1 MSRWKQ
7 WVSPPEGALPG
18 GIVTKAG
25 VVLIAVLVGGLLLSW
40 AMTGPEED
48 APALGALP
56 EAQAVDDGMGR
67 SLQNR
72 IRAEAERQTLEAAA
86 RARAELERRQ
96 AAAAE
101 EMARLQTEA
110 EAPNTVF
117 PGIGAAESE
126 LREALRLEE
135 LERRTS
141 SLRALPVAQSYRSPD
156 ATTGPSDAESRG
168 TEDAAD
174 RPGTDGAADADVAL
188 LENAVQ
194 AALASFEQSVGALE
208 EELEAEERLLAAL
221 GATAPA
227 PNPGA
232 AAPPSSP
239 RPAGTAEPG
248 RSVRPAD
255 PPGWERIYEGSFLEG
270 VLLTQLTGDFPGP
283 VLATVSVPF
292 YSADRQRVLIP
303 RGTRVVGTARAVQD
317 PDQSRLAVAFHR
329 LLLPDGSWID
339 LEFTGLNQAGEG
351 ALRDQVDRHYF
362 STFAAA
368 GAVGVVSGLA
378 LAGGSPFGLR
388 AGVGQGLGQSATSVL
403 DRFLNRLPT
412 ITIRAGH
419 RLRIW
424 FTSDVL
430 VPRAGTRQ

>member
-25 VVLIAVLVGGLLLSW
+25 VVLIAVLVGGLLFSW
-40 AMTGPEED
+40 AMAGPQEAD
-48 APALGALP
+48 TLVALP

-67 SLQNR
+67 SLQAR
-72 IRAEAERQTLEAAA
+72 IRQEAERQTLEAAA

-96 AAAAE
+96 AAAAG
-101 EMARLQTEA
+101 EMARLQTES
-110 EAPNTVF
+110 EAPNTAALI
-117 PGIGAAESE
+117 PGVSAAESE

-135 LERRTS
+135 LERRTR
-141 SLRALPVAQSYRSPD
+141 SLRALPVAHTYRTPD
-156 ATTGPSDAESRG
+156 AATRPSEPAGD
-168 TEDAAD
+168 
-174 RPGTDGAADADVAL
+174 AADADVAV
-188 LENAVQ
+188 LENTVQ
-194 AALASFEQSVGALE
+194 AALASFEQSLGALE
-208 EELEAEERLLAAL
+208 GELAAEQLLL
-221 GATAPA
+221 GSPGIAAAMAPA
-227 PNPGA
+227 SGPQA
-232 AAPPSSP
+232 SLRAP
-239 RPAGTAEPG
+239 GTAEPVS
-248 RSVRPAD
+248 SVASAD
-255 PPGWERIYEGSFLEG
+255 PPGWERIYEGSFLEA

-303 RGTRVVGTARAVQD
+303 RGARVVGTARAVQD

-430 VPRAGTRQ
+430 VPRPRTRH

>member
-1 MSRWKQ
+1 MSRWKKL
-7 WVSPPEGALPG
+7 VSPPEGALPG

-25 VVLIAVLVGGLLLSW
+25 VVLIAVLVGGLLFSW
-40 AMTGPEED
+40 AVTGPEEAD
-48 APALGALP
+48 TLVALP
-56 EAQAVDDGMGR
+56 KAQAVDDGMGR
-67 SLQNR
+67 VLQDR
-72 IRAEAERQTLEAAA
+72 IRQEAERQTLEAAA
-86 RARAELERRQ
+86 RARVELERRQ

-101 EMARLQTEA
+101 EMARLQTEGPATAVRVGSA
-110 EAPNTVF
+110 EW
-117 PGIGAAESE
+117 E

-135 LERRTS
+135 MERRTR
-141 SLRALPVAQSYRSPD
+141 SLRALPVVQSYRDPNATAEPSEADDPGTADAPD
-156 ATTGPSDAESRG
+156 ADLE
-168 TEDAAD
+168 
-174 RPGTDGAADADVAL
+174 L
-188 LENAVQ
+188 LEHTVQ

-208 EELEAEERLLAAL
+208 DELAAEERLIEAL
-221 GATAPA
+221 GVAAPA
-227 PNPGA
+227 SEPGSA
-232 AAPPSSP
+232 TLQQTSGRTPSP
-239 RPAGTAEPG
+239 VQPG
-248 RSVRPAD
+248 RSVRPED
-255 PPGWERIYEGSFLEG
+255 PSGWERIYEGSFLEA
-270 VLLTQLTGDFPGP
+270 VLVTQLTGDFPGP

-303 RGTRVVGTARAVQD
+303 RGARVVGTAQAVQD
-317 PDQSRLAVAFHR
+317 SDQSRLAVAFHR

-388 AGVGQGLGQSATSVL
+388 AGVGQGLGQSAVSIL

>member
-25 VVLIAVLVGGLLLSW
+25 VVLIAVLVGGLLFSW
-40 AMTGPEED
+40 AMTGPEEAD
-48 APALGALP
+48 TLVALP
-56 EAQAVDDGMGR
+56 DAQAVDDGMGR

-72 IRAEAERQTLEAAA
+72 IRQEAERQTLEAAA

-101 EMARLQTEA
+101 EMARLQA
-110 EAPNTVF
+110 ESETPNTAALI
-117 PGIGAAESE
+117 PGVSAAESE

-135 LERRTS
+135 LERRTR
-141 SLRALPVAQSYRSPD
+141 SLRALPVAQSYRDPN
-156 ATTGPSDAESRG
+156 AAAESS
-168 TEDAAD
+168 EAD
-174 RPGTDGAADADVAL
+174 GAGTDGAADADVAL
-188 LENAVQ
+188 LENTVR

-208 EELEAEERLLAAL
+208 NELEAGLAGDQLLLGSPGIAA
-221 GATAPA
+221 
-227 PNPGA
+227 A
-232 AAPPSSP
+232 AAPASGQQAS
-239 RPAGTAEPG
+239 RPAPGPVQPG

-283 VLATVSVPF
+283 VLAMVSVPF

-303 RGTRVVGTARAVQD
+303 RGARVVGTARAVQD

-351 ALRDQVDRHYF
+351 ALQDQVDRHYF

-412 ITIRAGH
+412 LTIRAGH
-419 RLRIW
+419 RLRVW

>member
-25 VVLIAVLVGGLLLSW
+25 VVLIAVLVGGLLFSW
-40 AMTGPEED
+40 AMTGPQEAD
-48 APALGALP
+48 TLVALP
-56 EAQAVDDGMGR
+56 KAQAVDDGMGR

-72 IRAEAERQTLEAAA
+72 IRQEAERQTLEAAA

-101 EMARLQTEA
+101 EMARLQTES
-110 EAPNTVF
+110 ETPNTAALI
-117 PGIGAAESE
+117 PGVSAAESE

-135 LERRTS
+135 LERRTR
-141 SLRALPVAQSYRSPD
+141 SLRALPVAQSYRDPNQ
-156 ATTGPSDAESRG
+156 TAESSEAG
-168 TEDAAD
+168 TGD
-174 RPGTDGAADADVAL
+174 AADADVAV

-194 AALASFEQSVGALE
+194 AALASFEQSLGALE
-208 EELEAEERLLAAL
+208 GELAAEQLLL
-221 GATAPA
+221 GSPGIAAAMASGLRASRPA
-227 PNPGA
+227 PGPVQ
-232 AAPPSSP
+232 PS
-239 RPAGTAEPG
+239 
-248 RSVRPAD
+248 RSVQPAD
-255 PPGWERIYEGSFLEG
+255 PPGWERIYEGSFLEA

-329 LLLPDGSWID
+329 LIMPDGSWID

-351 ALRDQVDRHYF
+351 ALRDEVDRHYF

-368 GAVGVVSGLA
+368 GAVGVVSGVSC
-378 LAGGSPFGLR
+378 SPPP
-388 AGVGQGLGQSATSVL
+388 TSVK
-403 DRFLNRLPT
+403 NSP
-412 ITIRAGH
+412 
-419 RLRIW
+419 
-424 FTSDVL
+424 
-430 VPRAGTRQ
+430 PRSFG

>member
-1 MSRWKQ
+1 
-7 WVSPPEGALPG
+7 
-18 GIVTKAG
+18 
-25 VVLIAVLVGGLLLSW
+25 
-40 AMTGPEED
+40 
-48 APALGALP
+48 
-56 EAQAVDDGMGR
+56 MGR
-67 SLQNR
+67 SLRNR
-72 IRAEAERQTLEAAA
+72 IRQEAERQTLEAAA

-101 EMARLQTEA
+101 EMARLQTES
-110 EAPNTVF
+110 ETPNTAALI
-117 PGIGAAESE
+117 PGVSAAESE

-135 LERRTS
+135 LERRTR
-141 SLRALPVAQSYRSPD
+141 SLRALPVAQSYRDPNAATRPSEPD
-156 ATTGPSDAESRG
+156 G
-168 TEDAAD
+168 
-174 RPGTDGAADADVAL
+174 GAADADVAL

-194 AALASFEQSVGALE
+194 AALASFEQSLGALE
-208 EELEAEERLLAAL
+208 EELAAEQLLLGSPGIAA
-221 GATAPA
+221 ATAPV
-227 PNPGA
+227 
-232 AAPPSSP
+232 
-239 RPAGTAEPG
+239 AGPQASLRAHGTVQPG
-248 RSVRPAD
+248 RSVQPTD
-255 PPGWERIYEGSFLEG
+255 PPGWERIYEGSFLEA

-283 VLATVSVPF
+283 VLAMVSVPF
-292 YSADRQRVLIP
+292 YSADRQRILIP
-303 RGTRVVGTARAVQD
+303 RGARVVGTARAVQD

-329 LLLPDGSWID
+329 LLLPDRSWID

-351 ALRDQVDRHYF
+351 ALRDEVDRHYF

-368 GAVGVVSGLA
+368 GAIGVVSGLA

>member
-25 VVLIAVLVGGLLLSW
+25 VVLIAVLVGGLLFSW
-40 AMTGPEED
+40 AMTGPQEAD
-48 APALGALP
+48 TLVALP

-72 IRAEAERQTLEAAA
+72 IRQEAERQTLEAAA

-101 EMARLQTEA
+101 EMARLQA
-110 EAPNTVF
+110 ESQTPNTAAL
-117 PGIGAAESE
+117 GIGPAESE

-135 LERRTS
+135 LERRTR
-141 SLRALPVAQSYRSPD
+141 SLRALPVAHSYRAPN
-156 ATTGPSDAESRG
+156 AAAESS
-168 TEDAAD
+168 EAD
-174 RPGTDGAADADVAL
+174 RPGTEGAADADVAL
-188 LENAVQ
+188 LENTVQ

-208 EELEAEERLLAAL
+208 EELEAEERLLGAL

-239 RPAGTAEPG
+239 RTPGTVRPV
-248 RSVRPAD
+248 SSIRPAD
-255 PPGWERIYEGSFLEG
+255 PPGWERIYEGSFLEA

-283 VLATVSVPF
+283 VLAMVSVPF
-292 YSADRQRVLIP
+292 YSADRQRILIP
-303 RGTRVVGTARAVQD
+303 RGARVVGTARAVQD

-329 LLLPDGSWID
+329 LIMPDGSWID

-351 ALRDQVDRHYF
+351 ALRDEVDRHYF

-368 GAVGVVSGLA
+368 GAIGVVSGLA

-419 RLRIW
+419 RLRVW

>member
-7 WVSPPEGALPG
+7 WVRPPEGALPG

-25 VVLIAVLVGGLLLSW
+25 VVLIAVLVGGLLFSW
-40 AMTGPEED
+40 AMTGPQEAD
-48 APALGALP
+48 TLVALP

-72 IRAEAERQTLEAAA
+72 IRQEAERQTLEAAA

-101 EMARLQTEA
+101 EMARLQTES
-110 EAPNTVF
+110 ETPNTAALI
-117 PGIGAAESE
+117 PGIGPAESE

-135 LERRTS
+135 LERRTR
-141 SLRALPVAQSYRSPD
+141 SLRALPVAQSYRDPN
-156 ATTGPSDAESRG
+156 ATAESSEAG
-168 TEDAAD
+168 TGD
-174 RPGTDGAADADVAL
+174 AADADVAL
-188 LENAVQ
+188 LENTVQ
-194 AALASFEQSVGALE
+194 AALASFEQSLGALE
-208 EELEAEERLLAAL
+208 GELAAEERLLAAL

-239 RPAGTAEPG
+239 RTPATAEPG

-283 VLATVSVPF
+283 VLAMVSVPF

-351 ALRDQVDRHYF
+351 ALQDQVDRHYF
-362 STFAAA
+362 GTFAAA
-368 GAVGVVSGLA
+368 GAIGVVSGLA

>member
-7 WVSPPEGALPG
+7 WVRPPEGALPG

-25 VVLIAVLVGGLLLSW
+25 VVLIAVLVGGLLFSW
-40 AMTGPEED
+40 AMTGPQEAD
-48 APALGALP
+48 TLVALP

-67 SLQNR
+67 SLQDR
-72 IRAEAERQTLEAAA
+72 IRQEAERQTLEAAA
-86 RARAELERRQ
+86 RARADLERRQ

-101 EMARLQTEA
+101 EMARLQA
-110 EAPNTVF
+110 ESETPNTAAL
-117 PGIGAAESE
+117 GIGAAESE

-135 LERRTS
+135 LERRTR
-141 SLRALPVAQSYRSPD
+141 SLRALPVAQSYRDPNA
-156 ATTGPSDAESRG
+156 ATESSEAGTGD
-168 TEDAAD
+168 
-174 RPGTDGAADADVAL
+174 AADADVAV
-188 LENAVQ
+188 LENTVQ
-194 AALASFEQSVGALE
+194 AALASFEQSLGALE
-208 EELEAEERLLAAL
+208 GELAAEQLLL
-221 GATAPA
+221 GSPGIAAPTAPA
-227 PNPGA
+227 AGQLLSGSSGA

-239 RPAGTAEPG
+239 RTPGTVRPVS
-248 RSVRPAD
+248 SVAPAD
-255 PPGWERIYEGSFLEG
+255 PPGWERIHEGSFLEA
-270 VLLTQLTGDFPGP
+270 VLLTQLSGDFPGP

-303 RGTRVVGTARAVQD
+303 HGSRVVGTARAVQD
-317 PDQSRLAVAFHR
+317 RDQSRLAVGFHR
-329 LLLPDGSWID
+329 LIMPDRSWID

-351 ALRDQVDRHYF
+351 ALRDQVDRHHF

-430 VPRAGTRQ
+430 VPRPRTRH

>member
-25 VVLIAVLVGGLLLSW
+25 VVLIAVLVGGLLFSW

-48 APALGALP
+48 ATALGVLP
-56 EAQAVDDGMGR
+56 EARAVDDGMGR
-67 SLQNR
+67 SLQAR
-72 IRAEAERQTLEAAA
+72 IRQEAERQTQQAAA

-96 AAAAE
+96 AATAE
-101 EMARLQTEA
+101 EMARLQTES
-110 EAPNTVF
+110 ETPNTAALI
-117 PGIGAAESE
+117 PGVSAAESE

-135 LERRTS
+135 LERRTR
-141 SLRALPVAQSYRSPD
+141 SLRALPVAHSYRAPNT
-156 ATTGPSDAESRG
+156 AAESS
-168 TEDAAD
+168 EAD
-174 RPGTDGAADADVAL
+174 RPGTEGAADADVAL
-188 LENAVQ
+188 LENTVQ
-194 AALASFEQSVGALE
+194 AALTSFEQSVGALE

-239 RPAGTAEPG
+239 RTPGTAEPG

-270 VLLTQLTGDFPGP
+270 VLVTQLTGDFPGP
-283 VLATVSVPF
+283 VLAMVSVPF

-303 RGTRVVGTARAVQD
+303 RGARVVGMARAVQD
-317 PDQSRLAVAFHR
+317 SDQSRLAVAFHR

-339 LEFTGLNQAGEG
+339 LEFTGLSQAGEG
-351 ALRDQVDRHYF
+351 ALQDQVDRHYF

-368 GAVGVVSGLA
+368 GAIGVVSGLA

-412 ITIRAGH
+412 LTIRAGH

>member
-25 VVLIAVLVGGLLLSW
+25 VVLIAVLVGGLLFSW
-40 AMTGPEED
+40 AMTGPQEAD
-48 APALGALP
+48 TLVALP

-67 SLQNR
+67 SLQAR
-72 IRAEAERQTLEAAA
+72 IRQEAERQTLEAAA

-101 EMARLQTEA
+101 EMARLQTES
-110 EAPNTVF
+110 ETPNTAALI

-135 LERRTS
+135 LERRTR
-141 SLRALPVAQSYRSPD
+141 SLRSLPVAHTSRTPD
-156 ATTGPSDAESRG
+156 AATRSSEPDGRN
-168 TEDAAD
+168 TE
-174 RPGTDGAADADVAL
+174 GAADADVAL

-208 EELEAEERLLAAL
+208 NELAAEL
-221 GATAPA
+221 AAGQLLSGS
-227 PNPGA
+227 PGP

-239 RPAGTAEPG
+239 RTPGTAEPG
-248 RSVRPAD
+248 RSVQPAD
-255 PPGWERIYEGSFLEG
+255 PPGWERIYEGSFLEA

-283 VLATVSVPF
+283 VLAMVSVPF
-292 YSADRQRVLIP
+292 YSADRQRILIP

-351 ALRDQVDRHYF
+351 ALQDQVDRHYF

-368 GAVGVVSGLA
+368 GAIGVVSGLA

>member
-25 VVLIAVLVGGLLLSW
+25 VVLIAVLVGGLLFSW
-40 AMTGPEED
+40 AVTGPEEATT
-48 APALGALP
+48 APGVLP

-72 IRAEAERQTLEAAA
+72 IRAEAERQAQQAA
-86 RARAELERRQ
+86 ARAELERRQ
-96 AAAAE
+96 AAATE
-101 EMARLQTEA
+101 EMARLQTES
-110 EAPNTVF
+110 ETPNTAALI
-117 PGIGAAESE
+117 PGVSAAESE

-135 LERRTS
+135 LERRTR
-141 SLRALPVAQSYRSPD
+141 SLLALPVAHTFRTPD
-156 ATTGPSDAESRG
+156 ATTGPFGAESRG
-168 TEDAAD
+168 TED
-174 RPGTDGAADADVAL
+174 TADADVAV
-188 LENAVQ
+188 LENTVQ
-194 AALASFEQSVGALE
+194 AALASFEQSGGALE

-227 PNPGA
+227 PNAGA

-239 RPAGTAEPG
+239 RTPGTAEPG

-283 VLATVSVPF
+283 VLAMVSVPF
-292 YSADRQRVLIP
+292 YSADRQRILIP
-303 RGTRVVGTARAVQD
+303 RGARVVGTARAVRD

-368 GAVGVVSGLA
+368 GAIGVVSGPPWPA
-378 LAGGSPFGLR
+378 VRRSASGRASAKDSARARPRFSTGS
-388 AGVGQGLGQSATSVL
+388 
-403 DRFLNRLPT
+403 
-412 ITIRAGH
+412 
-419 RLRIW
+419 
-424 FTSDVL
+424 
-430 VPRAGTRQ
+430 

>member
-7 WVSPPEGALPG
+7 WVRPPEGALPG

-25 VVLIAVLVGGLLLSW
+25 VVLIAVLVGGLLFSW
-40 AMTGPEED
+40 AMTGPQEAD
-48 APALGALP
+48 TLVALP

-67 SLQNR
+67 SLQAR
-72 IRAEAERQTLEAAA
+72 IRQEAERQTLEAAA

-96 AAAAE
+96 AAAAG
-101 EMARLQTEA
+101 EMARLQTES
-110 EAPNTVF
+110 ETPNTAALI

-135 LERRTS
+135 LERRTR
-141 SLRALPVAQSYRSPD
+141 SLRALPVAQSYRDPN
-156 ATTGPSDAESRG
+156 ATAESSEAG
-168 TEDAAD
+168 TGD
-174 RPGTDGAADADVAL
+174 AADADVAL
-188 LENAVQ
+188 LENTVQ
-194 AALASFEQSVGALE
+194 AALASFEQSLGALE
-208 EELEAEERLLAAL
+208 DELEAGVGGSGLLGSPGIA
-221 GATAPA
+221 A

-239 RPAGTAEPG
+239 RTPGTAEPG

-255 PPGWERIYEGSFLEG
+255 PPGWERIYEGSFLEA

-283 VLATVSVPF
+283 VLAMVSVPF
-292 YSADRQRVLIP
+292 YSADRQRILIP
-303 RGTRVVGTARAVQD
+303 RGARVVGTARAVQD

-351 ALRDQVDRHYF
+351 ALQDQVDRHYF

-368 GAVGVVSGLA
+368 GAIGVVSGLA

>member
-7 WVSPPEGALPG
+7 WVSPPQGALPG

-25 VVLIAVLVGGLLLSW
+25 VVLIAVLVGGLLFSW
-40 AMTGPEED
+40 AMTGPQEAD
-48 APALGALP
+48 TLVALP
-56 EAQAVDDGMGR
+56 EARAVDDGMGR
-67 SLQNR
+67 SLQDR
-72 IRAEAERQTLEAAA
+72 IRQEAERQTLEAAA

-101 EMARLQTEA
+101 EMARLQTET
-110 EAPNTVF
+110 EAPNTAALI

-135 LERRTS
+135 LERRTR
-141 SLRALPVAQSYRSPD
+141 SLRALPVAQSYRDPN
-156 ATTGPSDAESRG
+156 ATAESS
-168 TEDAAD
+168 EAD
-174 RPGTDGAADADVAL
+174 RPGTGDAADADVAL
-188 LENAVQ
+188 LENTVQ

-208 EELEAEERLLAAL
+208 GELAAEQL
-221 GATAPA
+221 LLRS
-227 PNPGA
+227 PGIAA
-232 AAPPSSP
+232 AAPAAGQQAS
-239 RPAGTAEPG
+239 RPAPGPVQPG

-255 PPGWERIYEGSFLEG
+255 PPGWERIHEGSFLEA
-270 VLLTQLTGDFPGP
+270 VLLTQLSGDFPGP

-292 YSADRQRVLIP
+292 YSADRQRILIP
-303 RGTRVVGTARAVQD
+303 RGARVVGTARAVQD

-412 ITIRAGH
+412 LMIRAGH
-419 RLRIW
+419 RLRVW

-430 VPRAGTRQ
+430 VPRAGPRQ

>member
-40 AMTGPEED
+40 AMTGPQEAD
-48 APALGALP
+48 TLVALP

-67 SLQNR
+67 SLQDR
-72 IRAEAERQTLEAAA
+72 IRQEAERQTLEAAA

-101 EMARLQTEA
+101 EMARLQTES
-110 EAPNTVF
+110 ETPNTAALI
-117 PGIGAAESE
+117 PGVSAAESE

-135 LERRTS
+135 LERRTR
-141 SLRALPVAQSYRSPD
+141 SLRALPVAQSYRDPN
-156 ATTGPSDAESRG
+156 ATAESS
-168 TEDAAD
+168 EAD
-174 RPGTDGAADADVAL
+174 GPRTGDAADADVAV
-188 LENAVQ
+188 LENTVQ

-208 EELEAEERLLAAL
+208 NELEAGLAGDQLLLGSPGIAA
-221 GATAPA
+221 ATAPA
-227 PNPGA
+227 SGQQA
-232 AAPPSSP
+232 SL
-239 RPAGTAEPG
+239 REPG
-248 RSVRPAD
+248 TVRPVSSVAPAD
-255 PPGWERIYEGSFLEG
+255 PPGWERIHEGSFLEA
-270 VLLTQLTGDFPGP
+270 VLVTQLSGDFPGP
-283 VLATVSVPF
+283 VLAMVSVPF

-303 RGTRVVGTARAVQD
+303 RGTRVVGMAQAVQD
-317 PDQSRLAVAFHR
+317 RDQSRLAVAFHR

-388 AGVGQGLGQSATSVL
+388 AGVGQGLGQSANSIL

-430 VPRAGTRQ
+430 VPRAGPRQ

>member
-40 AMTGPEED
+40 AMTGPQED
-48 APALGALP
+48 ATALGFLP
-56 EAQAVDDGMGR
+56 EARAVDDGMGR

-72 IRAEAERQTLEAAA
+72 IRAEAERQAQQAA
-86 RARAELERRQ
+86 ARAELERRQ

-101 EMARLQTEA
+101 EMARLQA
-110 EAPNTVF
+110 ESETPNTAALI

-135 LERRTS
+135 LERRTR
-141 SLRALPVAQSYRSPD
+141 SLRALPVAQSYRDPN
-156 ATTGPSDAESRG
+156 ATAESSEG
-168 TEDAAD
+168 
-174 RPGTDGAADADVAL
+174 DGPRTGDAADADVAV

-194 AALASFEQSVGALE
+194 AALTSFEQSLGALE
-208 EELEAEERLLAAL
+208 GELAAEQLLL
-221 GATAPA
+221 GS
-227 PNPGA
+227 PGIAAA
-232 AAPPSSP
+232 AAPASGQQAS
-239 RPAGTAEPG
+239 RPAPSPIQPG

-255 PPGWERIYEGSFLEG
+255 PPGWERIYEGSFLEA

-283 VLATVSVPF
+283 VLAMVSVPF
-292 YSADRQRVLIP
+292 YSADRQRILIP
-303 RGTRVVGTARAVQD
+303 RGARVVGTAQAVQD

-351 ALRDQVDRHYF
+351 ALRDEVDRHYF

-368 GAVGVVSGLA
+368 GAIGVVSGLA

-430 VPRAGTRQ
+430 VPRAGPRQ

>member
-1 MSRWKQ
+1 MQ
-7 WVSPPEGALPG
+7 
-18 GIVTKAG
+18 
-25 VVLIAVLVGGLLLSW
+25 
-40 AMTGPEED
+40 
-48 APALGALP
+48 
-56 EAQAVDDGMGR
+56 
-67 SLQNR
+67 
-72 IRAEAERQTLEAAA
+72 EAERQAQQAAA
-86 RARAELERRQ
+86 RAGAELARRQ

-101 EMARLQTEA
+101 EMARLQTESQT
-110 EAPNTVF
+110 PNTAALI

-135 LERRTS
+135 LERRTR
-141 SLRALPVAQSYRSPD
+141 SLRALPVAQSYRDPN
-156 ATTGPSDAESRG
+156 ATAESSEAG
-168 TEDAAD
+168 TGD
-174 RPGTDGAADADVAL
+174 AADADVAL

-194 AALASFEQSVGALE
+194 AALASFEQSLGALE
-208 EELEAEERLLAAL
+208 GELAAEQLLL
-221 GATAPA
+221 GSPGIAAATAPVAGPQASLRA
-227 PNPGA
+227 P
-232 AAPPSSP
+232 
-239 RPAGTAEPG
+239 GTAEPG
-248 RSVRPAD
+248 RSVQPAD

-283 VLATVSVPF
+283 VLAMVSVPF

-303 RGTRVVGTARAVQD
+303 RGARVVGTARAVQD

-351 ALRDQVDRHYF
+351 ALQDQVDRHYF

-368 GAVGVVSGLA
+368 GAIGVVSGLA

>member
-25 VVLIAVLVGGLLLSW
+25 VVLIAVLVGGLLFSW
-40 AMTGPEED
+40 AVTGPEED

-56 EAQAVDDGMGR
+56 EARAVDDGMGR
-67 SLQNR
+67 VLQDR
-72 IRAEAERQTLEAAA
+72 IRQEAERQTLEAAA

-96 AAAAE
+96 AAAAG
-101 EMARLQTEA
+101 EMARLQTES
-110 EAPNTVF
+110 ETPNTAALI
-117 PGIGAAESE
+117 PGVSAAESE

-135 LERRTS
+135 LERRTR
-141 SLRALPVAQSYRSPD
+141 SLRALPVAQSYRDPN
-156 ATTGPSDAESRG
+156 ATAESSDAEGRG
-168 TEDAAD
+168 TED
-174 RPGTDGAADADVAL
+174 AADADVAL
-188 LENAVQ
+188 LENTVQ

-208 EELEAEERLLAAL
+208 GELEAEERLLAAL

-239 RPAGTAEPG
+239 RTPGTAEPG

-255 PPGWERIYEGSFLEG
+255 LPGWERIHEGSFLEG

-283 VLATVSVPF
+283 VLAMVSVPF

-303 RGTRVVGTARAVQD
+303 RGARVVGTARAVQD
-317 PDQSRLAVAFHR
+317 RDQSRLAVAFHR

-351 ALRDQVDRHYF
+351 ALQDQVDRHYF